1 MIEFANIFHKPDL
14 KMLDSAQCVIHLL
27 NKLLKGGKH
36 KKFEICRANA
46 QKQHQ
51 NLLAFDEMM
60 LILMQNVNKN

>member
-1 MIEFANIFHKPDL
+1 
-14 KMLDSAQCVIHLL
+14 MLDSAQCVIHLL

-36 KKFEICRANA
+36 KKFEICSANA

-51 NLLAFDEMM
+51 NLLEAFDEMM

>member
-1 MIEFANIFHKPDL
+1 
-14 KMLDSAQCVIHLL
+14 MLDSAQCVIHLL